1 MVSLT
6 CSLRFLISNK
16 QLKFISEKILGFRN
30 MQGKLMLIPNM
41 ISNLGGHLSG
51 KGRVSL
57 LNVDCTLEGEFVNG
71 KLHGPV
77 RGLTTKG
84 TKGQSF

>member
-1 MVSLT
+1 
-6 CSLRFLISNK
+6 
-16 QLKFISEKILGFRN
+16 
-30 MQGKLMLIPNM
+30 MLIPNTF
-41 ISNLGGHLSG
+41 SNLGGYLSG

-57 LNVDCTLEGEFVNG
+57 LNVDCTLEGQFVNG

-84 TKGQSF
+84 TNSVTESSKILMKLLEKDSKGICK

>member
-1 MVSLT
+1 
-6 CSLRFLISNK
+6 
-16 QLKFISEKILGFRN
+16 
-30 MQGKLMLIPNM
+30 MLILYLF
-41 ISNLGGHLSG
+41 SNLGGHLSG

-84 TKGQSF
+84 TVTESSKMLMKLLEKDSKGICK

>member
-1 MVSLT
+1 MVEIS
-6 CSLRFLISNK
+6 CSIRKELLNGIR
-16 QLKFISEKILGFRN
+16 LKVIE
-30 MQGKLMLIPNM
+30 MLIPNTF
-41 ISNLGGHLSG
+41 SNLGGYLSG

-57 LNVDCTLEGEFVNG
+57 LNVDCTLEGQFVNG

-84 TKGQSF
+84 TKVQLISKANFKVFI

>member
-1 MVSLT
+1 M
-6 CSLRFLISNK
+6 
-16 QLKFISEKILGFRN
+16 
-30 MQGKLMLIPNM
+30 
-41 ISNLGGHLSG
+41 SG

-84 TKGQSF
+84 TNINSVIESKVFKIV

>member
-1 MVSLT
+1 
-6 CSLRFLISNK
+6 
-16 QLKFISEKILGFRN
+16 
-30 MQGKLMLIPNM
+30 MLIPN
-41 ISNLGGHLSG
+41 IFFCNLGGYLSG

-84 TKGQSF
+84 NKGQSF

>member
-1 MVSLT
+1 
-6 CSLRFLISNK
+6 
-16 QLKFISEKILGFRN
+16 
-30 MQGKLMLIPNM
+30 MLIPN
-41 ISNLGGHLSG
+41 IFPNLGGYLSG

-84 TKGQSF
+84 TYQNDQARYNVHTISSRL

>member
-1 MVSLT
+1 MVKNFVFYDML
-6 CSLRFLISNK
+6 LRL
-16 QLKFISEKILGFRN
+16 RN
-30 MQGKLMLIPNM
+30 ARNLNGIRPKVIEMLIPIIL
-41 ISNLGGHLSG
+41 ISNLGGYLSG

-84 TKGQSF
+84 TKV

>member
-1 MVSLT
+1 
-6 CSLRFLISNK
+6 
-16 QLKFISEKILGFRN
+16 
-30 MQGKLMLIPNM
+30 MLIPNM